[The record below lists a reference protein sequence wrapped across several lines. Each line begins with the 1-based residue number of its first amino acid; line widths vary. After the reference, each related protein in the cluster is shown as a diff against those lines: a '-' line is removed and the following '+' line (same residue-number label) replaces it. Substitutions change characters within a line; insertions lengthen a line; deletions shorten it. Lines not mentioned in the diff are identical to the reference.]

1 MDLEVGQTLGP
12 YRITER
18 LVAGGMAKVYRALQP
33 STGRDVAIKV
43 LPAVQ
48 GSEAVSRFQRE
59 AQLLGSMQHPYI
71 LPLIDAGSEGDW
83 YYLVMPLMRSGD
95 LADRLLWQNGAMPFA
110 DVRRI
115 GLQLADALDYAHS
128 RGIVHRDLKPANV
141 LMDERGNGLLSDFG
155 IALPRGGER
164 LTQVGYALGTPEYLA
179 PEQAGGDTD
188 VRSDLYSLGVIIYQM
203 ATGKLP
209 FNVRGPTAW
218 VKAHQEDAVP
228 APRTKN
234 ADVPEALERVIM
246 KALQKDPAQRWSSAA
261 ELGAALREA
270 LPEPREVDHSTIPT
284 LVTTQPRT
292 IPPAAPPPAGV
303 APAAS
308 RRWVVPVILGVLV
321 LGGAVAIFRPRSTP
335 PPARAAVATPP
346 APVPT
351 EAPVTAAAKA
361 SAITTEPAQAF
372 DNFDDKR
379 FDGAY
384 DSTRWVPSR
393 ADQHVTN
400 VQKEGALE
408 IITTQRELGILAS
421 FANSRV
427 RSVRARVRLEG
438 PLLAGSATLGVSVS
452 RASQPNAWVACY
464 VYATRNAL
472 RATPAC
478 TDQRRRDFASGGAA
492 NLDAWHE
499 VTLRFDTS
507 GQATFDVDGQAVG
520 TMPWTRDEAAD
531 TWYVML
537 SGWSEDGQEV
547 RGAVDWVEVIR

>member
-48 GSEAVSRFQRE
+48 GSEAVARFQRE
-59 AQLLGSMQHPYI
+59 AQLLGSLQHPYI

-95 LADRLLWQNGAMPFA
+95 LADRLLWQNGAMPFG

-115 GLQLADALDYAHS
+115 ALQLADALDYAHS

-141 LMDERGNGLLSDFG
+141 LMDERGNALLSDFG

-179 PEQAGGDTD
+179 PEQASGDTD
-188 VRSDLYSLGVIIYQM
+188 ARSDLYSLGVIVYQM

-209 FNVRGPTAW
+209 FDVRGPTAW
-218 VKAHQEDAVP
+218 VKAHQEDTVP
-228 APRTKN
+228 TPRSKN
-234 ADVPEALERVIM
+234 ADVPEALERVIL
-246 KALQKDPAQRWSSAA
+246 KALQKDPAQRWPSAA

-284 LVTTQPRT
+284 LMTQART
-292 IPPAAPPPAGV
+292 IPMPASQPTPVAAP
-303 APAAS
+303 AS
-308 RRWVVPVILGVLV
+308 KRWIIAVIAGVLV
-321 LGGAVAIFRPRSTP
+321 LGGAVAIFRPRSAP
-335 PPARAAVATPP
+335 PPAAPVAAAPAPAATPVA
-346 APVPT
+346 APPPRPT
-351 EAPVTAAAKA
+351 PMAA
-361 SAITTEPAQAF
+361 EPAQAY
-372 DNFDDKR
+372 DTFDDKR

-384 DSTRWVPSR
+384 DPARWVPSR

-400 VQKEGALE
+400 AQKDGALE
-408 IITTQRELGILAS
+408 ITTTQREQGILAA
-421 FANSRV
+421 FAASRV

-438 PLLAGSATLGVSVS
+438 PVLAGEATLGISVS

-478 TDQRRRDFASGGAA
+478 TDQRRRDFASGSAA

-499 VTLRFDTS
+499 VNLRFDTP
-507 GQATFDVDGQAVG
+507 GQATMEVDGQAVG

-547 RGAVDWVEVIR
+547 RGAVDWVEVVR

>member
-48 GSEAVSRFQRE
+48 GSEAVARFQRE
-59 AQLLGSMQHPYI
+59 AQLLGGMQHPHI
-71 LPLIDAGSEGDW
+71 LPLIDAGNEGDW
-83 YYLVMPLMRSGD
+83 HYLVMPLMRSGD

-115 GLQLADALDYAHS
+115 SLQLADALDYAHS

-141 LMDERGNGLLSDFG
+141 LMDERGNALLSDFG

-179 PEQAGGDTD
+179 PEQAHGDTD
-188 VRSDLYSLGVIIYQM
+188 SRSDLYSLGVIIYQM
-203 ATGKLP
+203 STGKLP

-228 APRTKN
+228 TPRSKN
-234 ADVPEALERVIM
+234 AEVPEALERVIM
-246 KALQKDPAQRWSSAA
+246 RTLQKDPAQRWSGAA

-292 IPPAAPPPAGV
+292 IPSPVAQPTAV

-308 RRWVVPVILGVLV
+308 KRWIIPVILGVIF
-321 LGGAVAIFRPRSTP
+321 LGGAAAIFRPRPSP
-335 PPARAAVATPP
+335 PPAAPVSAAP
-346 APVPT
+346 PVPT
-351 EAPVTAAAKA
+351 VAAPAAPVSIAAA
-361 SAITTEPAQAF
+361 EPARAY
-372 DNFDDKR
+372 DNFADQR

-384 DSTRWVPSR
+384 DAARWVPSR
-393 ADQHVTN
+393 ADQHVSN
-400 VQKEGALE
+400 VQKGGVLE
-408 IITTQRELGILAS
+408 ISTTQREQGLLAS
-421 FANSRV
+421 FAASRV

-438 PLLAGSATLGVSVS
+438 PVLAGEGTLGVSVS

-499 VTLRFDTS
+499 VNLRFDTP
-507 GQATFDVDGQAVG
+507 GQATFEVDGQAVG

-547 RGAVDWVEVIR
+547 RGAVDWVEVLR